1 MEQNKKGLLWLTN
14 KVWLVRLH
22 NQSVSGTSL
31 GTPKRTRQKRSLD
44 SPPLG
49 LQEEKLRPGQVVWLV
64 QEPAHLGPDGS
75 ITTKSDKLN
84 NMEVGESSF
93 LPRSLIIRM
102 VDSNQFPL
110 LQQPLTLRVDNLKP
124 QLTPPQ
130 SVSVLKRTT
139 LGVGVGGE
147 VYFLTH

>member
-49 LQEEKLRPGQVVWLV
+49 LQEEKLRPGQVV
-64 QEPAHLGPDGS
+64 
-75 ITTKSDKLN
+75 
-84 NMEVGESSF
+84 
-93 LPRSLIIRM
+93 
-102 VDSNQFPL
+102 
-110 LQQPLTLRVDNLKP
+110 
-124 QLTPPQ
+124 
-130 SVSVLKRTT
+130 
-139 LGVGVGGE
+139 
-147 VYFLTH
+147 